1 MNNLKQPLNT
11 DYLRKVKPKILWGIV
26 LLLIAWQAV
35 FYQYSYTI
43 KTDYARRDAT
53 GLAYTYAKKFFYFQ
67 YYTGNFPLI
76 AEKEPTI
83 SSEKE
88 AQKIIEEGG
97 PNLLMEYKHWARLGD
112 SGRIFMFYPD
122 AWLYGKVINPDVKT
136 FNALLFLISL
146 LCVLI
151 AFNKSKQFFIG
162 LLYVIIVGSSQFWLY
177 EVYVNQNLFP
187 IIIIN
192 FNFLLALFLPL
203 ILNATVKHVWIHLLF
218 AGIVIGLT
226 ASIRSEVKSML
237 VACFAILLMYKQQ
250 KIVSRVVSIGIM
262 FFSFY
267 LTSIF
272 IQNYFD
278 TKFENTYQLVKEQG
292 GIVYDGPRIN
302 THKFWHPV
310 FVFLGDFDTKFGY
323 GPRVNDTVA
332 YRYAVPILNQK
343 YGMNLNYTG
352 QLYLDDYYDSTKKYY
367 KKFDEIDEY
376 EAICKEKVLND
387 IKKDPLWYIE
397 ILFKRIWNNL
407 TMLSPISISFFKINI
422 PIPFTG
428 LFIFIAIPFLWFKQ
442 NFDALRLVLFSIPI
456 SLASIIIYAKDNIT
470 FNHVYHIILFCLFI
484 NFLAKKTLSK

>member
-1 MNNLKQPLNT
+1 MNKIKNFFQS
-11 DYLRKVKPKILWGIV
+11 DYLNFVNGKILLCAI
-26 LLLIAWQAV
+26 LLIIAWQAV
-35 FYQYSYTI
+35 FYQYTYFI

-67 YYTGNFPLI
+67 YHTGNFPLI
-76 AEKEPTI
+76 SEKEPTI

-88 AQKIIEEGG
+88 AQTIIEQGG

-122 AWLYGKVINPDVKT
+122 AWIYGKVINPDVKT

-146 LCVLI
+146 ICVLI
-151 AFNKSKQFFIG
+151 AFNKFKHFFIG
-162 LLYVIIVGSSQFWLY
+162 LLYVIVVGSSQFWLY

-192 FNFLLALFLPL
+192 FNLLLAIFLPF
-203 ILNATVKHVWIHLLF
+203 ILNCKVNHVWIRLLL
-218 AGIVIGLT
+218 AGIVIGLF

-237 VACFAILLMYKQQ
+237 VACFVILLIYNQK
-250 KIVSRVVSIGIM
+250 KIVVRFVSMGVL
-262 FFSFY
+262 FFSLY
-267 LTSIF
+267 LTTFF
-272 IQNYFD
+272 IQRYFD
-278 TKFENTYQLVKEQG
+278 TKFEKTYELVNKHG

-310 FVFLGDFDTKFGY
+310 FVFLGDFDTKYGY

-332 YRYAVPILNQK
+332 YRYAVPVLNEK
-343 YGMNLNYTG
+343 YGMNIKYTG
-352 QLYLDDYYDSTKKYY
+352 QLYIDDYYDSTKKYY

-387 IKKDPLWYIE
+387 IKKDPLWYME
-397 ILFKRIWNNL
+397 ILFKRLWNNL
-407 TMLSPISISFFKINI
+407 TILSPISISFFKINI

-428 LFIFIAIPFLWFKQ
+428 LLIFLAVPFLWINK
-442 NFDALRLVLFSIPI
+442 NFEALRIILFSIPI

-470 FNHVYHIILFCLFI
+470 FNHVYHIIIFCLLI
-484 NFLAKKTLSK
+484 NLIAKKILTK